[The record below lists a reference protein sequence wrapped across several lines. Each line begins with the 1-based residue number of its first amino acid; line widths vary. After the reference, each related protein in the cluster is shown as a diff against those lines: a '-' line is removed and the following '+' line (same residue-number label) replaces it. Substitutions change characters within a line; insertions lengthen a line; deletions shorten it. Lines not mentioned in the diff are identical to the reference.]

1 MTTPLAAGRRYLT
14 LADGPTLTYLD
25 IALLLRARLGPL
37 GTRIA
42 TTEVPGDVPL
52 PLTIHNDRA
61 KRELDFRPRPAETTL
76 LDTVTGLYDQG
87 LLREDFWRLNRS

>member
-1 MTTPLAAGRRYLT
+1 M
-14 LADGPTLTYLD
+14 
-25 IALLLRARLGPL
+25 
-37 GTRIA
+37 
-42 TTEVPGDVPL
+42 PGDVPL

-87 LLREDFWRLNRS
+87 LLREDFWRLNRSWTPA